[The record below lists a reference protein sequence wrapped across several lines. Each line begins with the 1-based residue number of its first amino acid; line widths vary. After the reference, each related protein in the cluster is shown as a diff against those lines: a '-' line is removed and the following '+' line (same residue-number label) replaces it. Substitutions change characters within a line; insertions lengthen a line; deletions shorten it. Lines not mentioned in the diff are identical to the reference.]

1 MSVINQMLNGLEQRG
16 VQVAADQVRPV
27 HTVRDTARLKWL
39 LGALLL
45 VVVLPGLAWL
55 KWPVQPP
62 VPVVA
67 VAQQI
72 VVAPAVPV
80 ATSSVPASAPE
91 VIAVPDWLP
100 DVEKVIAEIPARPV
114 ETVTQKVQAAVNL
127 PRKEEKVLP
136 AKKSPEVARP
146 SSLPS
151 PVSHQ
156 DVNSK
161 AIENTAE
168 RLPLKQISTV
178 QQADAE
184 FRKAVSLM
192 QQGASSEAV
201 SGFEAALQ
209 LDAGHEGARRS
220 LVALLLEG
228 KRNAEAEQLLQNGLN
243 IKPSHSGFAMLLARI
258 QVERGAQDQAITT
271 LESALP
277 HAVQQADYQAFYAA
291 LLQRKGRHQEAL
303 EHYQLALKSA
313 PNSGVWLMGS
323 AISWQALN
331 RPVEARGAYQAA
343 LDTQSLSVELQNFV
357 RRKLIGL

>member
-27 HTVRDTARLKWL
+27 HAVRDTARLKWL

-45 VVVLPGLAWL
+45 VALSGLAWL
-55 KWPVQPP
+55 KRPVQPT

-127 PRKEEKVLP
+127 PRKEEKILP
-136 AKKSPEVARP
+136 AKKSPEVTRA
-146 SSLPS
+146 SSPAS
-151 PVSHQ
+151 SAQV
-156 DVNSK
+156 DK
-161 AIENTAE
+161 APEVKAAS
-168 RLPLKQISTV
+168 LPLKQISTV

-209 LDAGHEGARRS
+209 LDAGHEGARRL

-258 QVERGAQDQAITT
+258 QVERGAQDLAITT